1 MPFKTIKKLF
11 EKYERL
17 LMPATLLLGTAVDFI
32 TFKTLNVET
41 TFWILGIYY
50 VIAAVCIFVLN
61 TVRYERMRMVAKFL
75 IQFTFGAL
83 LSASLVFYWFSGALS
98 ASWPIM
104 ILLALLMV
112 SNEVFNH
119 YYLKPIIQIGLYYFI
134 SFSLFALALPYA
146 FNSLHP
152 ILFVVAGVLGFVVV
166 WISLRVLLRF
176 VPSIQQ
182 IQKQILFLMVAIF
195 VSMNALYVLN
205 VIPPI
210 PLSLREASV
219 YHNISRSGGGYLVR
233 SENESWFDRLI
244 PGQVIHVM
252 ATNKVFV
259 YSAIFA
265 PLKLKTTIVHRWQY
279 YDVLQKKWIDKDRLL
294 FTLSGG
300 RDEGYR
306 GYSLK
311 SNLAPGKWRVRMETE
326 RGQVMGRIEFTVEV
340 VDVLPELVEEVK

>member
-1 MPFKTIKKLF
+1 MPFKTIKKRF

-17 LMPATLLLGTAVDFI
+17 LMPATLLFGTAADFV

-41 TFWILGIYY
+41 AFLILGVYY
-50 VIAAVCIFVLN
+50 VIAAACITVLN
-61 TVRYERMRMVAKFL
+61 TVQYERARMVAKFL

-119 YYLKPIIQIGLYYFI
+119 YYLQPIVQIGLYYFI

-146 FNSLHP
+146 FNSLDP
-152 ILFVVAGVLGFVVV
+152 ILFVTAGMLGFVIV
-166 WISLRVLLRF
+166 WFASNILSRF
-176 VPSIQQ
+176 VKSIQQ
-182 IQKQILFLMVAIF
+182 MRKQILSLMVAIF
-195 VSMNALYVLN
+195 ISMNALYVLN

-210 PLSLREASV
+210 PLSLREAGV
-219 YHNISRSGGGYLVR
+219 YHNVSRSGSGYLVLA
-233 SENESWFDRLI
+233 EKESWFDRFV
-244 PGQVIHVM
+244 PGQVIHV
-252 ATNKVFV
+252 TSSNRVFV

-265 PLKLKTTIVHRWQY
+265 PLKLKTTIAHRWQY
-279 YDVLQKKWIDKDRLL
+279 YDVIQKKWIDKDRLL

-326 RGQVMGRIEFTVEV
+326 RGQVMGRIGFTVEV
-340 VDVLPELVEEVK
+340 VDELPELVEEVK

>member
-1 MPFKTIKKLF
+1 
-11 EKYERL
+11 
-17 LMPATLLLGTAVDFI
+17 MPATLILGTAADFV

-50 VIAAVCIFVLN
+50 VIAAACIAILN
-61 TVRYERMRMVAKFL
+61 TIVHERIRITAKFL

-83 LSASLVFYWFSGALS
+83 LSSSLVFYWFSGALS

-112 SNEVFNH
+112 SNEVFNQ
-119 YYLKPIIQIGLYYFI
+119 YYLKPIVQISLYYFV
-134 SFSLFALALPYA
+134 SFSLLALFLPYA
-146 FNSLHP
+146 FNSLNP
-152 ILFVVAGVLGFVVV
+152 ILFVAAGILGFVLV
-166 WISLRVLLRF
+166 WIITNILSRYVK
-176 VPSIQQ
+176 SIQQ
-182 IQKQILFLMVAIF
+182 IQRQILFVMMAIF
-195 VSMNALYVLN
+195 ISMNALYVLN

-210 PLSLREASV
+210 PLSLREAGV
-219 YHNISRSGGGYLVR
+219 YHKIERNGNGYVMLA
-233 SENESWFDRLI
+233 EKESWLDRVM
-244 PGQVIHVM
+244 PGQVIHVP
-252 ATNKVFV
+252 ATNRVFV

-265 PLKLKTTIVHRWQY
+265 PLKLKTTIVHHWQY
-279 YDVLQKKWIDKDRLL
+279 YDPAQKKWIDKDRLS

-326 RGQVMGRIEFTVEV
+326 RGQVMGRIGFTVEV
-340 VDVLPELVEEVK
+340 VDDVSELNEERR

>member
-11 EKYERL
+11 ETYERL
-17 LMPATLLLGTAVDFI
+17 LMPATLLLGTAVDFV

-61 TVRYERMRMVAKFL
+61 TVRYERLRMVAKFL

-83 LSASLVFYWFSGALS
+83 LSSSLVFYWFSGALS

-112 SNEVFNH
+112 SNEVFNQ
-119 YYLKPIIQIGLYYFI
+119 YYLKPLVQIGLYYFI

-146 FNSLHP
+146 FNSLDP
-152 ILFVVAGVLGFVVV
+152 ILFVAAGVFAFVPV
-166 WISLRVLLRF
+166 WIISNVLAKY
-176 VPSIQQ
+176 VQSIQQ
-182 IQKQILFLMVAIF
+182 IQRRILFVMATIF
-195 VSMNALYVLN
+195 ISMNALYVLN

-210 PLSLREASV
+210 PLSLREAGV
-219 YHNISRSGGGYLVR
+219 YHKVERNGNRYVALA
-233 SENESWFDRLI
+233 EKESWLDQVI
-244 PGQVIHVM
+244 PGQVLHVPM
-252 ATNKVFV
+252 TNRVYVF
-259 YSAIFA
+259 SAIFA

-279 YDVLQKKWIDKDRLL
+279 FDPIQKKWIDKNRSS

-311 SNLAPGKWRVRMETE
+311 SNLVPGKWRVRMETE
-326 RGQVMGRIEFTVEV
+326 RGQVIGRIGFVIKVVEA
-340 VDVLPELVEEVK
+340 LPKLIEEVK